1 MTHFFN
7 VNMFTILS
15 ECTIDFIGEGA
26 YNETKYVN
34 RFLARQGEKN
44 MDQQLYRQK
53 SIDRISS
60 PEQLNDYL
68 RVTNVSV
75 WVILAA
81 VIILL
86 AGLLVWSSI
95 ATIESYTEGSA
106 QVQNG
111 VMTIRFHDQKYVN
124 EVEKGMPV
132 RAGDTE
138 TVISSIGRDDNGLLI
153 ATANTTLADGVYPVR
168 ISYKQTQVLDLLFN

>member
-1 MTHFFN
+1 
-7 VNMFTILS
+7 
-15 ECTIDFIGEGA
+15 
-26 YNETKYVN
+26 
-34 RFLARQGEKN
+34 

-75 WVILAA
+75 WVILIA
-81 VIILL
+81 VILLL
-86 AGLLVWSSI
+86 AGLLVWSSV

-111 VMTIRFHDQKYVN
+111 IMTIRFHDQKYVN

-168 ISYKQTQVLDLLFN
+168 VSYKQTQVLDLLFN

>member
-1 MTHFFN
+1 
-7 VNMFTILS
+7 
-15 ECTIDFIGEGA
+15 
-26 YNETKYVN
+26 
-34 RFLARQGEKN
+34 
-44 MDQQLYRQK
+44 MDQKLYRQK

-111 VMTIRFHDQKYVN
+111 VMTIRFHDQQFTNK
-124 EVEKGMPV
+124 VEKGMPV

-138 TVISSIGRDDNGLLI
+138 TVVASIGHDADGLII
-153 ATANTTLADGVYPVR
+153 ATANTTLSDGFYPVR
-168 ISYKQTQVLDLLFN
+168 VCYKQTQILSLLFN